1 VACSDKSAI
10 NNRHRIRRME
20 ARYEYVEKLKEE
32 VYNKL
37 KEVVKD
43 ETRYEDFLQKLIV
56 QVIELIFRACFG

>member
-1 VACSDKSAI
+1 
-10 NNRHRIRRME
+10 ME